1 MSSQVKSWQEK
12 LHGCQYHIKTLIGD
26 ALLTAASVC
35 YLGPMDQER
44 REQLLHDWKTVCR
57 GKTEDDDNDVDECM
71 PQSNADNKSTY
82 TKASVA
88 VATQHFPVRNDFNL
102 KEILS
107 RKEEMYTWRYS
118 GLSVNSR
125 ALDNALTMRAVCD
138 KASRHW
144 PLLVDTDLQSYQ
156 WVKSFH
162 QSTANE
168 GQKLLTKYRNK
179 CNGRFIRVIC
189 DGDFFFLAYAIVCT
203 HESTQNH
210 EVTYQS
216 YILSRIYL
224 ITYA

>member
-1 MSSQVKSWQEK
+1 MSSHVKSWQEK
-12 LHGCQYHIKTLIGD
+12 LHGCHYHIKTLVGD
-26 ALLTAASVC
+26 ALLTAACTC

-57 GKTEDDDNDVDECM
+57 GKAEDDDNDVDDTM
-71 PQSNADNKSTY
+71 PQSNVDNRGMH
-82 TKASVA
+82 TKASVT
-88 VATQHFPVRNDFNL
+88 VTQHFLVRSDFNL

-107 RKEEMYTWRYS
+107 SKEEIYTWRHS

-125 ALDNALTMRAVCD
+125 TLDNALTMRAVCD

-162 QSTANE
+162 QSTAHE

-179 CNGRFIRVIC
+179 CKGLSMRTIC
-189 DGDFFFLAYAIVCT
+189 VSDFFFLAYAFECT
-203 HESTQNH
+203 HENTRIH

-216 YILSRIYL
+216 YILSRIYG